1 MKKSLMTLVLVTV
14 FGVPAAYAHG
24 VQQQPSL
31 LGALLSVGNHGSV
44 ANVGATIAAPSSLA
58 NVHANVL
65 DNSVKANVDV
75 GAANSNH
82 YAPSHGSPAVADVK
96 LNVLG
101 IVKANVDVGQSS
113 RQGGSLLNLNASLL
127 SGGVGNRQ
135 DRW

>member
-1 MKKSLMTLVLVTV
+1 MTLVLITV
-14 FGVPAAYAHG
+14 FGVNAAYAHG

-31 LGALLSVGNHGSV
+31 LGALFSVGNHGSV

-65 DNSVKANVDV
+65 DNSVKANVDIG
-75 GAANSNH
+75 GASNNR
-82 YAPSHGSPAVADVK
+82 YNAPSHGSSAVADVK

-101 IVKANVDVGQSS
+101 VVKANVDVGQSS
-113 RQGGSLLNLNASLL
+113 RQGSSLLNLNASLL